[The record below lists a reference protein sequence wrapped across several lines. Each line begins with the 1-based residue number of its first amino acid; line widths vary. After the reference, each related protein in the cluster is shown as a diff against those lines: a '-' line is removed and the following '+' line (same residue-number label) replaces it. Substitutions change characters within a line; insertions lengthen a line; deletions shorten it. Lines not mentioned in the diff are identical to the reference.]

1 MKKVEVIFLL
11 IVILSFAGFFKNENI
26 CMGSQDFYGQ
36 LALLNYITPNN
47 PAIFQDLNRSYS
59 PLSQSVIWQTNAMR
73 DNTAMNWQYYVQDF
87 NKYIINTSFLPLSKG
102 IYEFGNILAENN
114 SFWTNN
120 TGSDNMSLC
129 GDGGSNYLFVEPFI
143 APWYLYN
150 PSGAIWGGVMNTSL
164 WPMIDMYDTGIIEF
178 NWSGVIPSLTYYD
191 WSWIVPWYS
200 GRKSEYS
207 RIEAEYSDNGGI
219 DPEDG
224 VTIIHDLAMFETM
237 ACMSDVPGA
246 LNVRE
251 VKFLV
256 VGVDTDNPAVYFY
269 NTKKHTYHFTFAR
282 DVLKIYNDLYKFNS
296 QTYFTDYNRKNLA
309 GSIIAYDNYQLETG
323 EKGIYAIEFWPS
335 DPVRFKF
342 VKIAYDLI
350 TDKMPFAGAHIAYHA
365 VGEIQRNLF
374 EEEKFKYENSYVKTI
389 SSEDLFEN
397 IAYSPLNIGES
408 YGLLRIIESDE
419 VVTAKDIVIF
429 KTAPNDLTHV
439 AGIITETPQTPL
451 SHINLKAKQNNT
463 PNIYIKN
470 ASAHPEIVPF
480 VGQYVHFQITSDGF
494 AIEAANQK
502 EVDDFFESIRPSL
515 PQSPVRDL
523 SVTTIAALNSIN
535 ASDFSAYGV
544 KAANVAELAKFL
556 PYGMVPDGF
565 AVPFYFYDEFMKYNN
580 FYQEAADML
589 ADEVFKND
597 PQVRQAA
604 LAAFRKR
611 IKQGEAPQWMDN
623 QLQEVYDDLRNRD
636 NNRDV
641 RARSSTNNE
650 DLEGFNGAGL
660 YESYTHKPDEGRFI
674 NTIRQVWSGLWT
686 YRAFE
691 ERDFY
696 RIDHFKAA
704 MGVLVHH
711 NYKNEIANGVA
722 VTKNIFDPNWEGF
735 YVNVQVGEDLVTNPE
750 EESIPDEFLV
760 ARIPVSNWQID
771 YEIVTIRHSNK
782 TGNGENVLSDNH
794 IQELIS
800 AMAYIQEHFRK
811 VYHIAEND
819 LSFAMDIEFK
829 VTQEDELHIKQARPW
844 ID

>member
-1 MKKVEVIFLL
+1 MEDTV
-11 IVILSFAGFFKNENI
+11 
-26 CMGSQDFYGQ
+26 
-36 LALLNYITPNN
+36 
-47 PAIFQDLNRSYS
+47 
-59 PLSQSVIWQTNAMR
+59 AM
-73 DNTAMNWQYYVQDF
+73 DWQYYLQDF
-87 NKYIINTSFLPLSKG
+87 NKYIINTFFLPLSKD
-102 IYEFGNILAENN
+102 IYEFGNILTENN
-114 SFWTNN
+114 NFRINN
-120 TGSDNMSLC
+120 TRSNNTALY
-129 GDGGSNYLFVEPFI
+129 GDGGSHYWFGDPFVT
-143 APWYLYN
+143 PWYLYN
-150 PSGAIWGGVMNTSL
+150 PTGAIGGGVMNTSL
-164 WPMIDMYDTGIIEF
+164 WPMMDWYNTGTIEF
-178 NWSGVIPSLTYYD
+178 DWSGVIPSFTYYD
-191 WSWIVPWYS
+191 WSWIDSWYS

-207 RIEAEYSDNGGI
+207 GREAEYSTNGGI

-224 VTIIHDLAMFETM
+224 VTMINDLTMFETL

-246 LNVRE
+246 LSVRE
-251 VKFLV
+251 VKYLIT
-256 VGVDTDNPAVYFY
+256 GVDTDNPAVYFY
-269 NTKKHTYHFTFAR
+269 NTQKHIYHFTFAR

-296 QTYFTDYNRKNLA
+296 ETYFTDNNRKNLA
-309 GSIIAYDNYQLETG
+309 GSVIAYNNYRSGTG
-323 EKGIYAIEFWPS
+323 EEGIYAIEFWPS
-335 DPVRFKF
+335 DPVRFEF

-350 TDKMPFAGAHIAYHA
+350 TDKMPFARSHLAYHA

-374 EEEKFKYENSYVKTI
+374 EEEKYEYDHSYLKTV

-397 IAYSPLNIGES
+397 ITYSPLNLGES

-470 ASAHPEIVPF
+470 ASTHPEIVPF
-480 VGQYVHFQITSDGF
+480 IGQYVHFQITSDGF
-494 AIEAANQK
+494 AINVASQK
-502 EVDDFFESIRPSL
+502 DVDDFFESIRPSL
-515 PQSPVRDL
+515 HQYPVRDL
-523 SVTTIAALNSIN
+523 SVTTIAALGNIG
-535 ASDFSAYGV
+535 ASDSASYGV

-580 FYQEAADML
+580 FYQEAGDMI
-589 ADEVFKND
+589 ADEAFKND
-597 PQVRQAA
+597 PQVRQSA
-604 LAAFRKR
+604 LFAFRKK
-611 IKQGEAPQWMDN
+611 IKKGEVPQWMDD
-623 QLQEVYDDLRNRD
+623 QLQEIYDDLRNRD
-636 NNRDV
+636 NKRDV

-674 NTIRQVWSGLWT
+674 KTIRQVWASLWT

-696 RIDHFKAA
+696 RIDHFTAA

-711 NYKNEIANGVA
+711 NYKNELANGVA

-760 ARIPVSNWQID
+760 ARIPVSIWQID

-782 TGNGENVLSDNH
+782 TVNGENVLSDQH

-800 AMAYIQEHFRK
+800 AMADIQNHFK
-811 VYHIAEND
+811 GVYHIAEND

-829 VTQEDELHIKQARPW
+829 VSQEDELQIKQARPW